1 MWRPSGV
8 FATCNSTSGLTHRPH
23 ELGSRIPGF
32 PASPLFKKTAI
43 KRPDRD
49 VRFRSQHG
57 NPMTPTN
64 APKPHTRGA
73 SRSSLACLTCRSRH
87 IKCDG
92 QRPRCSRCTE
102 VDREC
107 NYAPS
112 RRGGLDRAAL
122 AERRNRLAAASSDT
136 SSKDASDPP
145 ARANSQR
152 RSLDFSLLAEDA
164 DLSIDLGLNDGTYL
178 QTPSPSSLAETQ
190 VEATSLESD
199 ALIDS
204 YYKNFHTF
212 HPFLLPR
219 KHLLRLS
226 KDPTTL
232 VNLDPVI
239 AVMRFVGHIHAAHE
253 WSLPLKEHGESRI
266 AQPSASGP
274 YVVQARFLYSIAL
287 FWHNYKAES
296 RKEMDAAT
304 GLAVEL
310 GMFRQEFAAEHGA
323 GDPVLAESWRRTW
336 WMLFV
341 VDAYYAGTL
350 GTMNFTVVD
359 VEATVDLPCE
369 DAEYESG
376 VSLFCVYPTPLRG

>member
-1 MWRPSGV
+1 
-8 FATCNSTSGLTHRPH
+8 
-23 ELGSRIPGF
+23 
-32 PASPLFKKTAI
+32 
-43 KRPDRD
+43 
-49 VRFRSQHG
+49 
-57 NPMTPTN
+57 MTPTN